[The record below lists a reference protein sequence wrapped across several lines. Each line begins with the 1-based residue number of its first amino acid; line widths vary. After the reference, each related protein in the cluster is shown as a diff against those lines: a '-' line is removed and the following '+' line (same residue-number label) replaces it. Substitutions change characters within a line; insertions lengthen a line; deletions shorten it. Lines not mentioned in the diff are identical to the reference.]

1 MRIDCFVSIASAPY
15 RPQPSFSFL
24 VLPVLEEV
32 VKHFAYWDALNP
44 SFGHYRHSSSDGP
57 MAISSLMDQ
66 QQQRSSHSED
76 EQVDELDD
84 DEYQEPYQGDN
95 NHRSTRILNQQHTT
109 QKKRCRR
116 RMYQDDTN
124 ECDNSRITKKRN
136 SISSSSNSSA
146 TSNDLLRIL
155 NQATCRPSSSSSS
168 SSDTRLTTSSPA
180 QHPASSV
187 NSVLADSFIEINHEK
202 EPNTRKHPAN
212 NHHQHVFRFL
222 RGKQAEEEQ
231 LLIEK
236 ESRIRAKAELVKHLM
251 NAGFSEEEITE
262 QLSQL

>member
-109 QKKRCRR
+109 QKRDVEGVCIK
-116 RMYQDDTN
+116 MT
-124 ECDNSRITKKRN
+124 
-136 SISSSSNSSA
+136 
-146 TSNDLLRIL
+146 
-155 NQATCRPSSSSSS
+155 
-168 SSDTRLTTSSPA
+168 
-180 QHPASSV
+180 
-187 NSVLADSFIEINHEK
+187 
-202 EPNTRKHPAN
+202 
-212 NHHQHVFRFL
+212 
-222 RGKQAEEEQ
+222 
-231 LLIEK
+231 
-236 ESRIRAKAELVKHLM
+236 LM
-251 NAGFSEEEITE
+251 NAIIRE
-262 QLSQL
+262 